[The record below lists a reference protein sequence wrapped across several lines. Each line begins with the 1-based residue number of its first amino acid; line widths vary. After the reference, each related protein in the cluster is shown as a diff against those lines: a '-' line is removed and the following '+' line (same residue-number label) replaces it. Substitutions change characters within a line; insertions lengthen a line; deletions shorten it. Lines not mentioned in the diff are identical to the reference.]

1 MYHFLDLSGNE
12 SFKQQF
18 LQQHKD
24 DNLHMEIAKLFKIRK
39 KSKEDVR
46 YIFVYNESRFYSY
59 NIKGDS
65 EEGIVLH

>member
-39 KSKEDVR
+39 KSNKDVR
-46 YIFVYNESRFYSY
+46 YIYVNNEPRLYSY

-65 EEGIVLH
+65 EE